1 MKKYSALII
10 ILYFLFPCAAHTY
23 SQDLHSY
30 ESLIG
35 TKSLEG
41 YITFLANDETYG
53 RATGGAGNQLAA
65 SMIRGE
71 FEKHGLIPFYHQ
83 TYTQSFSADSVIG
96 RNIIAVV
103 QAQYYSEQYIVVS
116 AHYDHL
122 GVLGGKIFNGADDNA
137 SGVATLLNLA
147 RVFSEMRAKKEGPRK
162 NIIFAAFD
170 AKESNMAGS
179 EDFVKRLPVP
189 AKDIICN
196 INIDQLGSI
205 FAPPGTDTNYV
216 LILGANKYKDFKRKI
231 DTANKNSSANLDVNY
246 DFYGSSEFAE
256 IFYKSSDQNSFVKK
270 NIPSLLIT
278 SGIHMHTYKPTDDF
292 YFINYPVLTNRTR
305 FLFHLIYQL
314 TLSR

>member
-1 MKKYSALII
+1 MIEKK
-10 ILYFLFPCAAHTY
+10 T
-23 SQDLHSY
+23 
-30 ESLIG
+30 
-35 TKSLEG
+35 LEG
-41 YITFLANDETYG
+41 YITFMANDETYG

-71 FEKHGLIPFYHQ
+71 FEKYGLIPFFHR
-83 TYTQSFSADSVIG
+83 TYTQSFKTNATIG

-122 GVLGGKIFNGADDNA
+122 GILGGKIYNGADDNA
-137 SGVATLLNLA
+137 SGVAALLNLA
-147 RVFSEMRAKKEGPRK
+147 RVFSEMRANKEGPRK

-170 AKESNMAGS
+170 AKENNMAGS
-179 EDFVKRLPVP
+179 ESFVGNLPIP
-189 AKDIICN
+189 AKNIICN

-205 FAPPGTDTNYV
+205 FAPPAADTNYV
-216 LILGANKYKDFKRKI
+216 LIVGANKYKDFKRKI
-231 DTANKNSSANLDVNY
+231 EAADKNGSAHLDINY
-246 DFYGSSEFAE
+246 DFYGSSEFAD
-256 IFYKSSDQNSFVKK
+256 IFYKSSDQFSFVKK
-270 NIPSLLIT
+270 NIPSLLVT

-305 FLFHLIYQL
+305 LIFRLIHQL

>member
-1 MKKYSALII
+1 MKKYSALVI
-10 ILYFLFPCAAHTY
+10 ILYFLFPRALPAY
-23 SQDLHSY
+23 SQDLHRY
-30 ESLIG
+30 DTLIE
-35 TKSLEG
+35 TKSLER
-41 YITFLANDETYG
+41 YITFLASDETYG

-71 FEKHGLIPFYHQ
+71 FEKYGLIPFYHQ
-83 TYTQSFSADSVIG
+83 AITQSFSTNSVIG

-103 QAQYYSEQYIVVS
+103 PAQYYCEQYIVVS

-122 GVLGGKIFNGADDNA
+122 GVLGGKIYNGADDNA
-137 SGVATLLNLA
+137 SGVAALLNLA
-147 RVFSEMRAKKEGPRK
+147 RVFSEMRINKEGPRK

-179 EDFVKRLPVP
+179 EDFIKKLPVP

-196 INIDQLGSI
+196 INIDQVGSI
-205 FAPPGTDTNYV
+205 FAPPEADTNYV

-231 DTANKNSSANLDVNY
+231 EFANKNSSANLYVNY
-246 DFYGSSEFAE
+246 DFYGSSDFAE

-270 NIPSLLIT
+270 NIPSLLVT